1 MNLLEVAYKYSGG
14 NFDLQM
20 TIAKE
25 ILHYDILSV
34 LYSSSINKILVFQ
47 GGTALR
53 LCHQNNRYS
62 EDLDFAL
69 VNGTKFE
76 LNDMSFFKK
85 SFEKKIQ
92 NKYGLSIEFTEPK
105 NDENRVKKYTAK
117 VLLPLANNQKA
128 KINIEIAQIPSYD
141 NSLKTI
147 INNYPNEFSAN
158 TFVRVE
164 SKEEILADKIIAL
177 GTREYL
183 KYRDFWDIKF
193 LQDIHIK
200 LNYDFVRQK
209 IKDYE
214 IENFYE
220 KFAQKLSFIE
230 QNDLRAD
237 FEYEM
242 SRFLTPQLFEFA
254 RDNVFYNE
262 VKKSVLEVGK
272 EFLEYNTQEPQSA
285 ADKIRSMPKPTPEE
299 RQKARAFL
307 DAAKQAHNAD
317 KAQESAQSQSKP
329 KIRRMK

>member
-1 MNLLEVAYKYSGG
+1 MNLLEVAHKYSGG
-14 NFDLQM
+14 KFDLQM

-34 LYSSSINKILVFQ
+34 LYSSPINKILVFR

-62 EDLDFAL
+62 EDLDFTL

-76 LNDMSFFKK
+76 LNYMSFFKK

-92 NKYGLSIEFTEPK
+92 NKYGLDIEFIEPK
-105 NDENRVKKYTAK
+105 DDENRVKKYTAK

-128 KINIEIAQIPSYD
+128 KINIEIAEIPSYD
-141 NSLKTI
+141 NSLKTV
-147 INNYPNEFSAN
+147 INNYPNEFSVN

-177 GTREYL
+177 GAREYL
-183 KYRDFWDIKF
+183 KYRNFWDIKF

-200 LNYDFVRQK
+200 LNYNFVRQK

-230 QNDLRAD
+230 QSDLQAD

-242 SRFLTPQLFEFA
+242 SRFLTPQLFEFV
-254 RDNVFYNE
+254 RDNIFYNE

-272 EFLEYNTQEPQSA
+272 EFLEYNTQQTQST
-285 ADKIRSMPKPTPEE
+285 ADKIRAMPKPTPEE
-299 RQKARAFL
+299 RQKVSAFL

-317 KAQESAQSQSKP
+317 KAQESTQSS
-329 KIRRMK
+329 I

>member
-14 NFDLQM
+14 KFDLQM

-25 ILHYDILSV
+25 ILHYDILSI
-34 LYSSSINKILVFQ
+34 LYSSPVSRILVFQ

-53 LCHQNNRYS
+53 LCYQNNRYS
-62 EDLDFAL
+62 EDLDFTL

-92 NKYGLSIEFTEPK
+92 NKYGLDIEFIEPK
-105 NDENRVKKYTAK
+105 DNENRVKKYTAK
-117 VLLPLANNQKA
+117 VLLPLTKNQKA

-141 NSLKTI
+141 NSLRGI
-147 INNYPNEFSAN
+147 INNYPNEFGVN

-200 LNYDFVRQK
+200 LNYDFVSQK

-220 KFAQKLSFIE
+220 KFAQKILFIE

-242 SRFLTPQLFEFA
+242 SRFLTQQLFEFV

-262 VKKSVLEVGK
+262 VKRSVLEVGK
-272 EFLEYNTQEPQSA
+272 EFLENVQQQSKTPFS
-285 ADKIRSMPKPTPEE
+285 DKLKAMPKPSAEVE
-299 RQKARAFL
+299 AKGKEFLNELRQARS
-307 DAAKQAHNAD
+307 D
-317 KAQESAQSQSKP
+317 EAQSQTTP
-329 KIRRMK
+329 KTIRKKKQ

>member
-1 MNLLEVAYKYSGG
+1 MNLLEVAHKYSGG
-14 NFDLQM
+14 KFDLQM

-34 LYSSSINKILVFQ
+34 LYSSPINKILVFR

-62 EDLDFAL
+62 EDLDFTL

-76 LNDMSFFKK
+76 LNYMSFFKK

-92 NKYGLSIEFTEPK
+92 NKYGLDIEFIETK
-105 NDENRVKKYTAK
+105 DDENCVKKYTVK

-141 NSLKTI
+141 NSLKTV
-147 INNYPNEFSAN
+147 INNYPNEFSVN

-237 FEYEM
+237 FEYGM
-242 SRFLTPQLFEFA
+242 SRFLTPQLFEFV

-272 EFLEYNTQEPQSA
+272 EFLEYNTQQPQGT
-285 ADKIRSMPKPTPEE
+285 ADKIRAMPKPTPEE
-299 RQKARAFL
+299 RQKVRAFL

-317 KAQESAQSQSKP
+317 KAQESAQSQTKP
-329 KIRRMK
+329 KIRRNG